1 MFNFL
6 NAINMIVF
14 ENTEEFTKAVS
25 VVIDKIIDD
34 KNRQNKL
41 NQLFTKKDVA
51 KMLGIGYTKIQTL
64 IRNGFLITTQD
75 GAFITNKSIKEYT
88 QTH

>member
-1 MFNFL
+1 
-6 NAINMIVF
+6 MIVF

-25 VVIDKIIDD
+25 VVIDKIIED

-88 QTH
+88 QNH

>member
-1 MFNFL
+1 
-6 NAINMIVF
+6 MIVF
-14 ENTEEFTKAVS
+14 ENTEEFTKAVA
-25 VVIDKIIDD
+25 VVIDKIIED
-34 KNRQNKL
+34 KSRQNKL

-51 KMLGIGYTKIQTL
+51 RMLGIGYTKIQSL

-88 QTH
+88 QNP

>member
-1 MFNFL
+1 
-6 NAINMIVF
+6 MIVF
-14 ENTEEFTKAVS
+14 ENTEEFTKAVA
-25 VVIDKIIDD
+25 VVIDKIIED
-34 KNRQNKL
+34 KSRQNKL

-51 KMLGIGYTKIQTL
+51 RMLGIGYTKIQSL

-88 QTH
+88 QNH